1 MHDGGTAPACLWPAE
16 PLRVLRLLW
25 LPAAESGPQMGR
37 AVEKQVRW
45 FWRFVMMP
53 LLFGLVG
60 TSVNLKTLDKS
71 IIPRACA
78 IIVSGETLPDHLS
91 RLPAGRSWGSA
102 VI

>member
-1 MHDGGTAPACLWPAE
+1 
-16 PLRVLRLLW
+16 
-25 LPAAESGPQMGR
+25 MGR

-60 TSVNLKTLDKS
+60 TSVDLKTLDTS

-78 IIVSGETLPDHLS
+78 IVVSGQTPGDLLS
-91 RLPAGRSWGSA
+91 
-102 VI
+102 

>member
-1 MHDGGTAPACLWPAE
+1 M
-16 PLRVLRLLW
+16 LW

-60 TSVNLKTLDKS
+60 TSINLKTLDKS

-78 IIVSGETLPDHLS
+78 IVVSGQTLQDSSVTIACWQEPGQCCLM
-91 RLPAGRSWGSA
+91 RCAL
-102 VI
+102 